1 MKALVHFALAKD
13 AVELREM
20 PCPQCQRDEVLVQVK
35 AVSVCG
41 SDLHQKAN
49 RQSWPVSV
57 PVILG
62 HEFSGVIVETGS
74 AVEGFSKGTR
84 VACETSAVVC
94 GRCLHCRSGNYQLCS
109 SRKGFGY
116 GTHGAM
122 AEFVAVPERILHLVP
137 ENVPFETAALAEP
150 ASVAYNAV
158 VLRGGV
164 RLGDIVVVLGPGPI
178 GVLCVA
184 MAKLSGASKIVLAGL
199 ASDAHRLAEGRKFG
213 ANHTAAT
220 DQAELTKLVTDISG
234 SLGADLVVDATG
246 ASASLKTA
254 MNLVRA
260 GGAIVKV
267 GWGPQPME
275 YSLDPLV
282 QKAADI
288 RASFS
293 HNFPIW
299 EKVIRL
305 MANNQLDLSAL
316 TSRTYPL
323 TQWREAF
330 EDIESG
336 RNLKSILLPGA

>member
-1 MKALVHFALAKD
+1 MKALVQYALAKD
-13 AVELREM
+13 AVELRDM
-20 PCPQCQRDEVLVQVK
+20 PRPQCRADEALVQVK

-49 RQSWPVSV
+49 RQSWPVNI

-62 HEFSGVIVETGS
+62 HEFSGVIVEVGS
-74 AVEGFSKGTR
+74 GVEGFPKGTR
-84 VACETSAVVC
+84 VACETSAIIC
-94 GRCLHCRSGNYQLCS
+94 GRCIHCRSGNYQLCS
-109 SRKGFGY
+109 HRKGFGY

-122 AEFVAVPERILHLVP
+122 AEFVAVPERILHSVP
-137 ENVPFETAALAEP
+137 ENVRFETAALAEP

-158 VLRGGV
+158 ILRGGV
-164 RLGDIVVVLGPGPI
+164 RLGDLVVVLGPGPI
-178 GVLCVA
+178 GILCVA
-184 MAKLSGASKIVLAGL
+184 MAAMSGASSVILAGL
-199 ASDAHRLAEGRKFG
+199 ASDARRLAEGRKLG
-213 ANHTAAT
+213 ATHTVVAGQT
-220 DQAELTKLVTDISG
+220 EPIGLVRDISG

-246 ASASLKTA
+246 VSASLKTA
-254 MNLVRA
+254 MELVRA

-267 GWGPQPME
+267 GWGPQPMA
-275 YSLDPLV
+275 YSMDPLV

-305 MANNQLDLSAL
+305 LANDQLDLSPL

-323 TQWREAF
+323 AAWREAF
-330 EDIESG
+330 EDMESG